1 MNIKYGMILAAGLG
15 KRMQPLTLKTPKPL
29 LEINN
34 YTLLERAISLLIG
47 HGVQEISINVHY
59 LPDQIKSFI
68 NRKKFK
74 VKITISNEENL
85 LLDTGGGVL
94 KGTQNFGD
102 NPFFVINPDT
112 VWSKHYLAELKSL
125 EAMYLK
131 NNKPTLLL
139 VNKKLSIDP
148 SFKGDFNL
156 NNANISKDDK
166 NQFIGI
172 THSLSPNILFLDNS
186 SKLINLGEDSISIVS
201 SKDING
207 KKLKSSDPSR
217 DLTNFISKNSNSG
230 LLKTLNDQKSLVN
243 NVVTSGMVMSAAIL
257 VGLSRKILDLATAYT
272 LDRKQFGKPV
282 GSFQA
287 VKHMLA
293 QAAIEIEFSKA
304 TLYRAAYSLDKDNP
318 LQKLHA
324 AQAKLQAID
333 ACEMVSRNSMQ
344 AHGAMGYTWEMD
356 LHIFI
361 RRGWSYK
368 QVWGNKS
375 LLENYIMNQLEKDL
389 PKLGSTYT
397 FL

>member
-34 YTLLERAISLLIG
+34 YTLLERAINLLIG

-112 VWSKHYLAELKSL
+112 VWSKHYLTELKSL
-125 EAMYLK
+125 EVIYLK

-156 NNANISKDDK
+156 NNEKISKDSE
-166 NQFIGI
+166 NQFIFTGLQI
-172 THSLSPNILFLDNS
+172 INRGVFTNEKSEVFSLNKVWN
-186 SKLINLGEDSISIVS
+186 KLIKDKNLLGLESNQ
-201 SKDING
+201 KFYHLNT
-207 KKLKSSDPSR
+207 SD
-217 DLTNFISKNSNSG
+217 
-230 LLKTLNDQKSLVN
+230 
-243 NVVTSGMVMSAAIL
+243 MY
-257 VGLSRKILDLATAYT
+257 RKI
-272 LDRKQFGKPV
+272 Q
-282 GSFQA
+282 
-287 VKHMLA
+287 
-293 QAAIEIEFSKA
+293 
-304 TLYRAAYSLDKDNP
+304 SLNI
-318 LQKLHA
+318 
-324 AQAKLQAID
+324 ID
-333 ACEMVSRNSMQ
+333 
-344 AHGAMGYTWEMD
+344 
-356 LHIFI
+356 
-361 RRGWSYK
+361 
-368 QVWGNKS
+368 
-375 LLENYIMNQLEKDL
+375 
-389 PKLGSTYT
+389 
-397 FL
+397 

>member
-34 YTLLERAISLLIG
+34 YTLLERAINLLIS

-112 VWSKHYLAELKSL
+112 IWSKHYLAELKSL
-125 EAMYLK
+125 EVIYLK

-156 NNANISKDDK
+156 NNEKISKDSE
-166 NQFIGI
+166 NQFIFTGLQI
-172 THSLSPNILFLDNS
+172 INRGVFTNEKSEVFSLNKVWN
-186 SKLINLGEDSISIVS
+186 KLIKDKNLLGLESNQKFYHLNTSDMY
-201 SKDING
+201 
-207 KKLKSSDPSR
+207 KKIQS
-217 DLTNFISKNSNSG
+217 
-230 LLKTLNDQKSLVN
+230 LN
-243 NVVTSGMVMSAAIL
+243 I
-257 VGLSRKILDLATAYT
+257 
-272 LDRKQFGKPV
+272 
-282 GSFQA
+282 
-287 VKHMLA
+287 
-293 QAAIEIEFSKA
+293 
-304 TLYRAAYSLDKDNP
+304 
-318 LQKLHA
+318 
-324 AQAKLQAID
+324 ID
-333 ACEMVSRNSMQ
+333 
-344 AHGAMGYTWEMD
+344 
-356 LHIFI
+356 
-361 RRGWSYK
+361 
-368 QVWGNKS
+368 
-375 LLENYIMNQLEKDL
+375 
-389 PKLGSTYT
+389 
-397 FL
+397 